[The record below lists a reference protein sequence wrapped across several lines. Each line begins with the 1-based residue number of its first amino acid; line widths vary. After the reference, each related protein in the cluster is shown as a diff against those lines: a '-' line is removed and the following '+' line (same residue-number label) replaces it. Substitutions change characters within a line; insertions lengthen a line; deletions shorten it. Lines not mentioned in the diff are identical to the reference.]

1 MCIFILTILVPLPDS
16 FVLLFSAVT
25 VEFPFRFIKVYLI
38 SSQTLRNVSEE
49 KTRFFL
55 FFSPVCDL
63 SEPTVYTYT
72 RSNDNREQR
81 FGMFPIFFFLFPS
94 ATFNK
99 PLGWT
104 ESLLCVSMQRRLILD
119 RSADTFHPGDF
130 VDSTGNVLNP
140 TGRYYLHRRPRRS

>member
-38 SSQTLRNVSEE
+38 SSQTLRKVS
-49 KTRFFL
+49 KKHAFFC
-55 FFSPVCDL
+55 FFPPSVIWANRPFTHTLAVMITASRGLGCSP
-63 SEPTVYTYT
+63 
-72 RSNDNREQR
+72 
-81 FGMFPIFFFLFPS
+81 FFFLFPS

>member
-38 SSQTLRNVSEE
+38 SSQTLRKVSEE

-81 FGMFPIFFFLFPS
+81 FGMFPIFFFFFPLQHLINHS
-94 ATFNK
+94 DELNHC
-99 PLGWT
+99 
-104 ESLLCVSMQRRLILD
+104 CVSVCSAALSWIAALIHFILGISWIA
-119 RSADTFHPGDF
+119 RETS
-130 VDSTGNVLNP
+130 
-140 TGRYYLHRRPRRS
+140 

>member
-1 MCIFILTILVPLPDS
+1 MYFYSYYLGSPSWFIRIAFFCCDS
-16 FVLLFSAVT
+16 WISFQIYKGLS
-25 VEFPFRFIKVYLI
+25 YLI
-38 SSQTLRNVSEE
+38 SDTAQGEWG